1 MDGNG
6 RWAKENKMPRISGH
20 RKGVRT
26 VQKITKACGELGI
39 KILTLYTFSSEN
51 WHRPEREV
59 KALMALFVES
69 LKREIE
75 KLMENNVKFTI
86 IGNLSLLPD
95 EVIAELLEGIKVT
108 NENTGLNL
116 NLAFSY
122 GSQQEIVMAMQE
134 IGEKIKTGILN
145 TKEVDE
151 KLISNHLYTKNLPNP
166 DLLIRTGGEY
176 RISNFLL
183 WQLAY
188 SELYF
193 TDKYWPDFSKS
204 DLIKAIE
211 EYQFRER
218 RFGRISSQ
226 FKEKSV

>member
-183 WQLAY
+183 WQLVY

-204 DLIKAIE
+204 DLIKAIG

-218 RFGRISSQ
+218 RFGRISNQ

>member
-26 VQKITKACGELGI
+26 VQNITKACGELGI

-183 WQLAY
+183 WQLVY

-204 DLIKAIE
+204 DLIKAIG

-218 RFGRISSQ
+218 RFGRISNQ

>member
-122 GSQQEIVMAMQE
+122 GSQQEIVMAVQE
-134 IGEKIKTGILN
+134 IGEKIENGILN
-145 TKEVDE
+145 AKEVDE